1 MIIDTLNDILGK
13 RADPETAIKIK
24 KLITEEPEVRGA
36 YDLFINNY
44 GPDKNYASVHIELP
58 DTMTVE
64 EVDILTRRL
73 QRKLL
78 NKMGVILTGV
88 GVYSYNTQN
97 DEIGNIRNNIME
109 KVKTLII
116 GSGPAGYTAA
126 IYAGRAGL
134 NPVLYSGMQPGG
146 QLTITTEVE
155 NFPGYPNGVDGTQ
168 MMMDMK
174 EQAARF
180 GADLRDGSISKV
192 DFSSRPYHLTD
203 ERGNEIE
210 ADTVIIATGAS
221 AKYLGLADEEKYR
234 GQGVSACATCDGFFY
249 RKRTVAVVG
258 GGDTACEE
266 AMYLS
271 GLAKKVYMIVRKP
284 YLRASEIMQK
294 RVKEKEN
301 IEILFE
307 TNTLGLFGENGVE
320 GAHLVRHMGE
330 ANEEKFDIAIDG
342 FFLAIGHKPNT
353 DLFKDF
359 IDLDE
364 QGFIKVVPGTASTNL
379 PGIFAAGDVADPVY
393 RQGIVA
399 AGSGAKAAIE
409 ADRYL
414 QQL

>member
-1 MIIDTLNDILGK
+1 
-13 RADPETAIKIK
+13 
-24 KLITEEPEVRGA
+24 
-36 YDLFINNY
+36 
-44 GPDKNYASVHIELP
+44 
-58 DTMTVE
+58 
-64 EVDILTRRL
+64 
-73 QRKLL
+73 
-78 NKMGVILTGV
+78 
-88 GVYSYNTQN
+88 
-97 DEIGNIRNNIME
+97 ME
-109 KVKTLII
+109 QVKTLII

-126 IYAGRAGL
+126 IYAGRADL
-134 NPVLYSGMQPGG
+134 KPVLYSGIQPGG
-146 QLTITTEVE
+146 QLTTTTIVE
-155 NFPGYPNGVDGTQ
+155 NFPGYPNGVDGNQ
-168 MMMDMK
+168 MMMDLK
-174 EQAARF
+174 EQASRF
-180 GADLRDGSISKV
+180 GADIRDGSISKV
-192 DFSSRPYHLTD
+192 DFSKRPYHIVD
-203 ERGNEIE
+203 ERGNEIL

-266 AMYLS
+266 AMYLA

-284 YLRASEIMQK
+284 YLRAAEIMQQ

-320 GAHLVRHMGE
+320 GAHLVKRKGE
-330 ANEEKFDIAIDG
+330 SDEEEFDIAIDG

-353 DLFKDF
+353 ELFKDY

-364 QGFIKVVPGTASTNL
+364 QGFVKVIPGTASTNV
-379 PGIFAAGDVADPVY
+379 PGVFAAGDVADPVY

-399 AGSGAKAAIE
+399 AGSGAKAAIV